1 MSTDT
6 SEECIII
13 LGSYCHI
20 RRFGQCIMYSSPRV
34 LWKIFPGE
42 PSNMAYPTV
51 RRVVLEDKCI
61 FAKQGH
67 VKVSVINAKRIM
79 EL

>member
-20 RRFGQCIMYSSPRV
+20 RRFGQCIMYSSHQV
-34 LWKIFPGE
+34 FWKIYFGE
-42 PSNMAYPTV
+42 QSNMAYSTV
-51 RRVVLEDKCI
+51 RRIVIEDKCI
-61 FAKQGH
+61 FAKQGQGQNLD
-67 VKVSVINAKRIM
+67 K
-79 EL
+79 